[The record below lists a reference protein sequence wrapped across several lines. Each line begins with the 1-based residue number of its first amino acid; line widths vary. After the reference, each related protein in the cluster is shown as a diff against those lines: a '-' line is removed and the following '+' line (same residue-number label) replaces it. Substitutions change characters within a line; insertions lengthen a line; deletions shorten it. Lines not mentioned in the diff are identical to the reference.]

1 MNCRSLPLERP
12 VLIHVPRLLLSSFC
26 PNILNVFNKS
36 EKNKI
41 KMEKCPYSA
50 VAFSQQKTVANST
63 MAHFS
68 SIIVQKNKKNL
79 IIHY

>member
-1 MNCRSLPLERP
+1 
-12 VLIHVPRLLLSSFC
+12 
-26 PNILNVFNKS
+26 
-36 EKNKI
+36 
-41 KMEKCPYSA
+41 MEKCPYSA